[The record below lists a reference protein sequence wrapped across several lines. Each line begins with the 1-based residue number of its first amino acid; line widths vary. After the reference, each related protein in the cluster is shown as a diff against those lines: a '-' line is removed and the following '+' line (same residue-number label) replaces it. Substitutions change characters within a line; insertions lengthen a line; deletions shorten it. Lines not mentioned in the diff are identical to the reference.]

1 MMQNELDE
9 FFTDIFKDKRI
20 DKRAKLFLSSLN
32 SNGSALVTQNCSK
45 YSEKI
50 GSYWMS
56 NNTKCGES
64 EISKALY
71 ASCNNNIQG

>member
-50 GSYWMS
+50 GSY
-56 NNTKCGES
+56 
-64 EISKALY
+64 
-71 ASCNNNIQG
+71 